1 MENIDFNN
9 LATRKDLKSE
19 IGKVRQEM
27 ATKQDLKS
35 EIGKVRQEMATKQD
49 LSRFFGKLDA
59 KIDKINDKLENK
71 IQEKFDQVLTS
82 NDKQI
87 KILKEMRL
95 ELAAHN
101 ASYKRHDEKIDDI
114 EKDIEDHEQRIAVLE
129 LKPAI

>member
-9 LATRKDLKSE
+9 LATKEDLKSE
-19 IGKVRQEM
+19 IDKVRQDM
-27 ATKQDLKS
+27 ATKEDIKAIRS
-35 EIGKVRQEMATKQD
+35 EMATKQD
-49 LSRFFGKLDA
+49 LSSFFGKLDA

-114 EKDIEDHEQRIAVLE
+114 EKDIEDHE
-129 LKPAI
+129 